1 MRRMTMSK
9 IIPLDQKK
17 DHTRIFLSLLL
28 RSHLDYGCGEDM
40 ETDPRVLAWKGGGT
54 WAVATTGDDGKV
66 AGIAC
71 VVRLS
76 DVDDKDA
83 LLWLEVL
90 PEHQRQG
97 HGSALLEWATQIANG
112 PMLIESTEGARGF
125 YRQHGL
131 AA

>member
-1 MRRMTMSK
+1 M
-9 IIPLDQKK
+9 IVPLTPTERTHARVVLALVVQ
-17 DHTRIFLSLLL
+17 SC
-28 RSHLDYGCGEDM
+28 LDDGDLDA
-40 ETDPRVLAWKGGGT
+40 DPRLLAWQRGEGH
-54 WAVATTGDDGKV
+54 WAVALTDQGAA

-71 VVRLS
+71 VVRL
-76 DVDDKDA
+76 DETGRPA

-97 HGSALLEWATQIANG
+97 YGSALLEWAGQQADSPLVIR
-112 PMLIESTEGARGF
+112 STGSALGF